1 MDIKH
6 FDYKEK
12 DVDMKKIKEK
22 YAGKTPEELDAEF
35 QKFKEKF
42 EKEHPN

>member
-12 DVDMKKIKEK
+12 EVDMKKIKET
-22 YAGKTPEELDAEF
+22 YAGKSPEELAEF